1 MSNPSAI
8 SSRICASVQV
18 AGPSVATIF
27 VLRSTASYSLR
38 DERPGQPA
46 NGFDNLRPD
55 HTRVDRCRL
64 SQHFPDGGAADR
76 EGIRRIGVAVRT
88 RLVGRDRFTLEARSE
103 EHTSELQSPC
113 NLVCRL
119 LLEKTNNVSC
129 K

>member
-46 NGFDNLRPD
+46 NGFDNLGPD
-55 HTRVDRCRL
+55 HTRVDLCRL
-64 SQHFPDGGAADR
+64 FQHFPDGGAADR

-88 RLVGRDRFTLEARSE
+88 LLVSRDRFTLEA
-103 EHTSELQSPC
+103 HVCAVHSPDRHAQIVVAEP
-113 NLVCRL
+113 LGKL
-119 LLEKTNNVSC
+119 
-129 K
+129 